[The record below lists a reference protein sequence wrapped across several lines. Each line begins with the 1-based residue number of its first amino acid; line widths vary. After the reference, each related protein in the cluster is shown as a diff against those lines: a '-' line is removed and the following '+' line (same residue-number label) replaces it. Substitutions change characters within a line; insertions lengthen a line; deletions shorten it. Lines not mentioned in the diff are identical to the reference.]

1 MFTRCL
7 SHVFVFSIYLSLFQ
21 VFLFALIFLITFL
34 FLLISSVLLF
44 IKKKNVFAVPPSSCR
59 ASQIHKVPRKTLR
72 NWMKRW
78 DIKSA
83 YPMPRQL
90 KEAAEK
96 KRIIKELTEQAQQ
109 LSDELTTH

>member
-1 MFTRCL
+1 
-7 SHVFVFSIYLSLFQ
+7 
-21 VFLFALIFLITFL
+21 
-34 FLLISSVLLF
+34 
-44 IKKKNVFAVPPSSCR
+44 
-59 ASQIHKVPRKTLR
+59 
-72 NWMKRW
+72 MKRW

-109 LSDELTTH
+109 IGEDPMQWVGAKTNQPINMYWKP